1 MSPPDWSWT
10 NFCGKEIIHVL
21 HHHSERLPQ
30 SLADRLSMALRCACL
45 SIFRRNI
52 DWLYTN
58 IFIISVYA
66 TLAAGQFMH

>member
-1 MSPPDWSWT
+1 M
-10 NFCGKEIIHVL
+10 L